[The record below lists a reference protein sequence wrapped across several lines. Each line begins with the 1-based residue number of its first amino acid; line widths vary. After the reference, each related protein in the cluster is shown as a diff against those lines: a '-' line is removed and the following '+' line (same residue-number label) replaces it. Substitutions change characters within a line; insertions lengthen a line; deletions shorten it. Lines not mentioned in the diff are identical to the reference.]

1 MSPSTKKLASLVK
14 KCLRLLLDPS
24 TAAGSPAAAH
34 HHEEEEEEEK
44 DFRSTLSSS
53 SRSSSYSCFLRRS
66 TSSSLFDVG
75 SSSPAASSSTRTV
88 ASWDYYTDSPK
99 LRSWRNSYDSHDSSW
114 TNVEEEEEEEED
126 DDDDDDE
133 EAASDS
139 WCPWDVPHG
148 CLAVYVGGE
157 QRRFVIQTEF
167 LHHSLFRT
175 LLAKSEEEFGF
186 DNPGGLRIACEPDV
200 FQRLLC
206 RLEQGTAAGTHS
218 SSPASLINWE
228 NSSPAIQNPKVSI
241 DIMTSTMLTHSCCIQ
256 PGSLHQ
262 LAAANFRLK

>member
-1 MSPSTKKLASLVK
+1 MSPSTKKLALVK
-14 KCLRLLLDPS
+14 KCLKLLLDPS
-24 TAAGSPAAAH
+24 TAAGAPAAAP
-34 HHEEEEEEEK
+34 HHEEEDDDE
-44 DFRSTLSSS
+44 FRSTLSSS
-53 SRSSSYSCFLRRS
+53 SRSSSYSCFRRS
-66 TSSSLFDVG
+66 SSSSSLFDVG

-114 TNVEEEEEEEED
+114 TNVEEEEEEE
-126 DDDDDDE
+126 
-133 EAASDS
+133 AASDS
-139 WCPWDVPHG
+139 CCPWDVPHG

-186 DNPGGLRIACEPDV
+186 DNPGGLRIACEPDI

-206 RLEQGTAAGTHS
+206 RLEQGTAAGTHG

-228 NSSPAIQNPKVSI
+228 NSSPAIQNPKV
-241 DIMTSTMLTHSCCIQ
+241 
-256 PGSLHQ
+256 
-262 LAAANFRLK
+262 

>member
-24 TAAGSPAAAH
+24 TTAGAPAAAP
-34 HHEEEEEEEK
+34 HHEEEEKEFK
-44 DFRSTLSSS
+44 STLSSS
-53 SRSSSYSCFLRRS
+53 SRSSSYSCFRRRS
-66 TSSSLFDVG
+66 SSSSLFDVG
-75 SSSPAASSSTRTV
+75 SSSPAASNSTRTV

-114 TNVEEEEEEEED
+114 TNVEEEEEEEE
-126 DDDDDDE
+126 E

-139 WCPWDVPHG
+139 CCPWDVPHG

-206 RLEQGTAAGTHS
+206 RLEQGTAAGNHG
-218 SSPASLINWE
+218 SSPAFLINRE
-228 NSSPAIQNPKVSI
+228 NSSPAIQNPKV
-241 DIMTSTMLTHSCCIQ
+241 
-256 PGSLHQ
+256 
-262 LAAANFRLK
+262 